1 VNGFSIR
8 YKVNQGNHWCALVPR
23 EPDLIFSYH
32 FSDANVSNVQWSYN
46 PYYRFH
52 LLHLIPSGIMAADDE
67 YVPQPAHESPE
78 IASKKCNEWVETG
91 LTQNKAIQFLVQH
104 LVDLGCSPPEG
115 FIQCVSCE
123 KPAAGGFGMVQETL
137 IPKTGRID
145 GSSAGESNPC
155 SNPTGQDL
163 RKLLERERNGTS
175 TLRVNPEIFICQQY
189 MENERMAHKTLHH
202 ELIHAIDMCRTK
214 MDPLHNCIHMAC
226 TEIRAEN
233 LSGECSFF
241 REIPRMEKLKGH
253 GAECV
258 KRRAILSVRANP
270 NCTARAGDYVNA
282 AFDRCFADV
291 YPFDRHPNQR

>member
-1 VNGFSIR
+1 
-8 YKVNQGNHWCALVPR
+8 
-23 EPDLIFSYH
+23 
-32 FSDANVSNVQWSYN
+32 
-46 PYYRFH
+46 
-52 LLHLIPSGIMAADDE
+52 
-67 YVPQPAHESPE
+67 
-78 IASKKCNEWVETG
+78 
-91 LTQNKAIQFLVQH
+91 QNKAIQFLVQH

-123 KPAAGGFGMVQETL
+123 KPAAGGFGM
-137 IPKTGRID
+137 
-145 GSSAGESNPC
+145 
-155 SNPTGQDL
+155 
-163 RKLLERERNGTS
+163 RNGTS